1 MKMKS
6 DFLLLKKIE
15 PQEKTLIQ
23 LSPIEQAKQD
33 KEQGKKADVFI
44 VKEAGEG
51 RWENGKFIKINVI
64 KGELILIAKTF
75 TFSPSNEK
83 DKTYIFGMARDVIAS
98 Y

>member
-6 DFLLLKKIE
+6 DFLLLQKME
-15 PQEKTLIQ
+15 PQEKSLIQ
-23 LSPIEQAKQD
+23 LSQIEQAKADSDQR
-33 KEQGKKADVFI
+33 KKADVFI

-51 RWENGKFIKINVI
+51 RWENGKFIDINV
-64 KGELILIAKTF
+64 KAGELILISKTF